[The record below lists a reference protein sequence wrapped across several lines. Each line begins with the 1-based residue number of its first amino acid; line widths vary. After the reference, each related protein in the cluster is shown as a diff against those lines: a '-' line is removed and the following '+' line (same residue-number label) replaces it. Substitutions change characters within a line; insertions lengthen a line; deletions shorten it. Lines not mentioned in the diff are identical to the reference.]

1 MMFSYK
7 GGLVLLSLLILSG
20 CWDAKELGEES
31 YVTALGID
39 YSDNQYTIY
48 TQLLDFSSIVTQ
60 ENNKAAEPIPLY
72 IGEVSGRTI
81 NDAIFDLY
89 RTTQIP
95 INWSHIGTIIYSESV
110 LNHGLEEVHESLQ
123 KNGEFRYTPW
133 VFGAKGSIREIL
145 TITGFFQLPPL
156 YTILYS
162 PEKMFE
168 MNSYIEPKRLH
179 TFIAEYKE
187 PGKISLLP
195 SISINK
201 TQWSQSAETLE
212 PKSTLFIDGAFPID
226 SQKGIAKEWLSFAEL
241 VGKRWFLD
249 AADNIPLD
257 FYEGGEIKGSVN
269 VLDTKGEVEVTT
281 NGHKAELAVS
291 VKASGSLTDLE
302 EELSQ
307 DTIEQLI
314 TKQIEAEIRQTYE
327 KAIEK
332 EADVYCVKNK
342 LFHQGIKPDQLNE
355 YTQDKESLTQITVDF
370 HLKSKGPYN

>member
-1 MMFSYK
+1 MNFSYK
-7 GGLVLLSLLILSG
+7 GGLVLLFFLLLSG
-20 CWDAKELGEES
+20 CWNAKELGEES
-31 YVTALGID
+31 YVTAIGID
-39 YSDNQYTIY
+39 FHDGRYTIY

-89 RTTQIP
+89 RTSQIP
-95 INWSHIGTIIYSESV
+95 INWAHIGTIVYSESV
-110 LNHGLEEVHESLQ
+110 LEHGLEEVHESLQ

-133 VFGAKGSIREIL
+133 VFGTKNSIREIL

-162 PEKMFE
+162 PEKMFD

-187 PGKISLLP
+187 AGKISLLP

-201 TQWSQSAETLE
+201 TQWSQSAKALE
-212 PKSTLFIDGAFPID
+212 PKNTLIIDGAFPID
-226 SQKGIAKEWLSFAEL
+226 SQKGLAKEWLSFAEL
-241 VGKRWFLD
+241 VGKRWLLD
-249 AADNIPLD
+249 TADNIPLD

-269 VLDTKGEVEVTT
+269 VTDTKGEVEVTT
-281 NGHKAELAVS
+281 NGNKAEFTVT

-302 EELSQ
+302 EDLSL

-314 TKQIEAEIRQTYE
+314 TRQIEEEIRQTYN

-332 EADVYCVKNK
+332 EADVYYVKNK
-342 LFHQGIKPDQLNE
+342 LFHQGTKPDKLNE
-355 YTQDKESLTQITVDF
+355 YMLDNDSLKQITVDF
-370 HLKSKGPYN
+370 HLRSKGPYN